1 MQNEVFCDSQMNQGF
16 FQVSS
21 FQLAHRSPRHMP
33 RKRGPACRTRQNL
46 LDKREREPGTG
57 LTPDNKEKFDH
68 AVLDF
73 REQQAILRD

>member
-1 MQNEVFCDSQMNQGF
+1 
-16 FQVSS
+16 
-21 FQLAHRSPRHMP
+21 
-33 RKRGPACRTRQNL
+33 L